1 MRYTSRSVIRMQEL
15 VGMAVY
21 NASAF
26 DGNSDK
32 RVEARDYIK
41 RAIVIGGSLGNGTRY
56 MMKDKEAMYL
66 TGKGSRYAIAFLYGM
81 AKATDGIE
89 KMGATTAQAENIA
102 MLVNGTMRGRAGI
115 SQEEFDSM
123 AERGAAYM
131 KRFIQK

>member
-1 MRYTSRSVIRMQEL
+1 MRYTSHAVIRMQEL

-41 RAIVIGGSLGNGTRY
+41 RAIVISGSLGNGTRY
-56 MMKDKEAMYL
+56 MMKDKAAMYL

-89 KMGATTAQAENIA
+89 RMGATTAQAENIA

-131 KRFIQK
+131 KRFIQQ